1 MYSVVLFKLLEDSF
15 MADNIEGFGVER
27 ADFRDIVLAM
37 DK

>member
-15 MADNIEGFGVER
+15 MADNIEGLGVER